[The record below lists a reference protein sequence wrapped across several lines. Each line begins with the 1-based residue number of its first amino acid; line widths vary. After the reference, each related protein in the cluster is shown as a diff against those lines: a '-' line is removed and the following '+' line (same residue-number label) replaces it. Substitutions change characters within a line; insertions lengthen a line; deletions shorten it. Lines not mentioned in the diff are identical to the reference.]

1 MVSAIIAAAGKGLRM
16 QNTLRK
22 QYLEIA
28 GLPIL
33 CHTLRA
39 IDACGSVNEIILV
52 VPEEEIDY
60 SRYNIISRIKLSKKI
75 NLIAGG
81 AERRDSV
88 YNGILAVKDVNS
100 LVLIHD
106 GVRPFIRPEQID
118 ACISAA
124 KDSGASI
131 AGVPVYDTIKNV
143 TNSGIVNKTLPREKI
158 WLAQTP
164 QVFKYSIIKDALDNA
179 IKSNYSGTDDAF
191 FVENMGKS
199 VKMVKGSNLNIKIT
213 TKDDL
218 QLAQAIADIF
228 GFAQK

>member
-1 MVSAIIAAAGKGLRM
+1 MVSAIIVAAGRGIRM
-16 QNTLRK
+16 QNSLRK

-39 IDACGSVNEIILV
+39 IDACNSVNEIILV
-52 VPEEEIDY
+52 VPEDDIDY
-60 SRYNIISRIKLSKKI
+60 SRYNIISRINLSKKI
-75 NLIAGG
+75 DLIAGG

-88 YNGILAVKDVNS
+88 YNGVLAVKDFNS

-106 GVRPFIRPEQID
+106 GVRPFIRPEQIE

-124 KDSGASI
+124 EDSGASI
-131 AGVPVYDTIKNV
+131 MGVPVHDTLKSVNDH
-143 TNSGIVNKTLPREKI
+143 GIIDKTLPRKRA

-179 IKSNYSGTDDAF
+179 IQSNYSGTDDAF

-199 VKMVKGSNLNIKIT
+199 VKIVKGSRLNIKIT
-213 TKDDL
+213 TREDL
-218 QLAQAIADIF
+218 QLAQAIITLT
-228 GFAQK
+228 KT

>member
-1 MVSAIIAAAGKGLRM
+1 MGGIR
-16 QNTLRK
+16 RK

-39 IDACGSVNEIILV
+39 IDSCDSIDEIILV
-52 VPEEEIDY
+52 IPAKDIGYCPDKIVN
-60 SRYNIISRIKLSKKI
+60 RANISKKI
-75 NLIAGG
+75 SIITGG

-88 YNGILAVKDVNS
+88 YNGILAVTDSNG

-124 KDSGASI
+124 ENFGASI
-131 AGVPVYDTIKNV
+131 LGVRVHDTIKNV
-143 TNSGIVNKTLPREKI
+143 TASGFIDKTLPRDTV

-164 QVFKYSIIKDALDNA
+164 QVFKYSIIKDAFEHA
-179 IKSNYSGTDDAF
+179 IKSNYSGTDDASL
-191 FVENMGKS
+191 VEKMGQRIKIIE
-199 VKMVKGSNLNIKIT
+199 GSRLNIKIT
-213 TKDDL
+213 TQEDI
-218 QLAQAIADIF
+218 QLAQAIIHYYLP
-228 GFAQK
+228 G